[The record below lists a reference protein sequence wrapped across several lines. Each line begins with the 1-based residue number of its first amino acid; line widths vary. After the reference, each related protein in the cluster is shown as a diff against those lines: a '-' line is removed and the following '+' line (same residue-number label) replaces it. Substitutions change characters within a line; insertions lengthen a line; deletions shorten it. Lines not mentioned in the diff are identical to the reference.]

1 MGSESHLQGALLQQ
15 LAALLEVNTT
25 LTELNCVNCSSIYC
39 PPENVQEEGFVAMR
53 RWWAMTKKKEA
64 LTKKKEA
71 LTTKKEAKAKPND
84 PCPCG
89 SGKKFKKCCAV
100 AK

>member
-1 MGSESHLQGALLQQ
+1 
-15 LAALLEVNTT
+15 
-25 LTELNCVNCSSIYC
+25 
-39 PPENVQEEGFVAMR
+39 
-53 RWWAMTKKKEA
+53 MTKKKEA